1 MTTMTLRFASRL
13 IGAGIIAVALLAAA
27 QAGALSA
34 RDEADLRRVEA
45 YLNDLT
51 TVAARFMQVTPDG
64 GLATGSFYLSRPGK
78 MRVEYDPPVEILM
91 VSTGRALFFYD
102 GSVNQT
108 TELSIENTPAY
119 ILVKDKIRFGE
130 DVIVRKLTRTDEL
143 IQVLMVR
150 SDEPDAGSVEITFT
164 KEPFE
169 LRRWSVFDPDGKETR
184 VALLDTVFGAKL
196 EERLFLYVS
205 PKVKGPND

>member
-1 MTTMTLRFASRL
+1 MTTMTHRFASRL